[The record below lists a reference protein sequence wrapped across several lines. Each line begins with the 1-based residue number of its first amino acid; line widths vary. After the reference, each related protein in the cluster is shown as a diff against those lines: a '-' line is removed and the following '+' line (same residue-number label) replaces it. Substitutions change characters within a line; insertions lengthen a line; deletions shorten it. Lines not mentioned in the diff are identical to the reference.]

1 MAQKTRS
8 QLNTEANVIK
18 NETATAANTA
28 VRVGTM
34 YLDDI
39 ESEVNWQDDVVTDL
53 STNDDNHVPTV
64 KAVVDGIAA
73 APTPTLQ
80 AVTDI
85 GAETDN
91 PLLVRQAGDTQNL
104 LRKNGILHT
113 SEATGSTS
121 TWLSFNTPTG
131 TGSIAIQDAGN
142 SSETL
147 AFLSDITS
155 GVQSVTGTTVDNTD
169 PLNPIVNVPTLQQV
183 TDAGNST
190 NLIKVIDYANK
201 QTWLTPT
208 GLNHLENTEDV
219 SVEFQTP
226 TRNFGVIQF
235 QDVAGGT
242 EVVAFLSDI
251 PPAGS
256 TAWGAITGTLSAQTD
271 LQTALNA
278 KQDTLTASNFHT
290 FSDSLTAMTT
300 PVDADKLNITDNSA
314 SLQKKITWANVKAA
328 LQTFF
333 DGIYTAKNPAIT
345 GATKTKVTYDS
356 KGLVTS
362 ATDATTADIA
372 DTTNKRYVTD
382 ANNTK
387 LGFISITQA
396 VDLDVLESDTVT
408 NNAKVTNATHTG
420 EVTGSG
426 ALTVDKTAITN
437 KTLVSVATNDKILIS
452 DTSDSGNL
460 KYVTASDI
468 ASLAGGTVISGTS
481 VVDFGNENDWATLT
495 VANGSI
501 TTAGIK
507 NVSIIPQE
515 TTETSL
521 DDFGLNN
528 VSFAIENIID
538 NVSFAIRGIA
548 GNNASGNY
556 TVKYLITI

>member
-1 MAQKTRS
+1 MRS
-8 QLNTEANVIK
+8 LRSVIK
-18 NETATAANTA
+18 AFFETGDVPTQSQFSDSFDSQ
-28 VRVGTM
+28 VF
-34 YLDDI
+34 
-39 ESEVNWQDDVVTDL
+39 WQDDVVTDL

-73 APTPTLQ
+73 VGTPTLQ

-113 SEATGSTS
+113 SEATGGTS

-142 SSETL
+142 GSETL

-169 PLNPIVNVPTLQQV
+169 PINPIVNVPTLQQV
-183 TDAGNST
+183 TDAGFETT
-190 NLIKVIDYANK
+190 NPIKVVDTGVNETRYFSDNIRHIITGGNDIIL
-201 QTWLTPT
+201 QFTPPT
-208 GLNHLENTEDV
+208 GNGKIIIPDVGSSTET
-219 SVEFQTP
+219 F
-226 TRNFGVIQF
+226 
-235 QDVAGGT
+235 AL
-242 EVVAFLSDI
+242 LSNI
-251 PPAGS
+251 PPAGG

-271 LQTALNA
+271 LQTALDG
-278 KQDTLTASNFHT
+278 K
-290 FSDSLTAMTT
+290 
-300 PVDADKLNITDNSA
+300 VDENT
-314 SLQKKITWANVKAA
+314 
-328 LQTFF
+328 
-333 DGIYTAKNPAIT
+333 AIT
-345 GATKTKVTYDS
+345 GATKTKVTYDA
-356 KGLVTS
+356 KGLVT
-362 ATDATTADIA
+362 AGADATTADIA

-396 VDLDVLESDTVT
+396 VDLDVLESDTAT

-468 ASLAGGTVISGTS
+468 ASLAGGTIISGTS
-481 VVDFGNENDWATLT
+481 VVDFGNENDYATLT
-495 VANGSI
+495 IANGSI

-515 TTETSL
+515 TSETSL